1 MTIKSGIH
9 TLVCSLGLGFF
20 APPAQAVT
28 ATGPYL
34 SPSAYR
40 AAGDSPFS
48 ALTFSVFHLE
58 NFEDGVLNTPGVTT
72 TTPGRINGPGDLAD
86 SVDADDGAVD
96 GSGAGGR
103 SLLTDNFT
111 AFAFE
116 FDAQV
121 LGALPT
127 HVGVVWTDVG
137 NTTSTAGIGSVEFEA
152 FDALGLSLGV
162 LLAENLGNGSADG
175 RSGATDED
183 RFFGAV
189 AAGGVSRFEIRMPTS
204 ADWELDHLQY
214 GVAAVPLPAAGWLFT
229 AALGGVGCV
238 MRRRAAAGSARSG

>member
-1 MTIKSGIH
+1 MMIRTGLR
-9 TLVCSLGLGFF
+9 TVVCSLGL
-20 APPAQAVT
+20 AVATLPAQAITV
-28 ATGPYL
+28 ANPYL
-34 SPSAYR
+34 GPTAYR
-40 AAGDSPFS
+40 SANDSPFS
-48 ALTFSVFHLE
+48 ALSFNVFHLE
-58 NFEDGVLNTPGVTT
+58 DFEDGLLNTPGVVT

-86 SVDADDGAVD
+86 SVDSDDGAID

-103 SLLTDNFT
+103 SLLSDNFT
-111 AFAFE
+111 TFAFE

-137 NTTSTAGIGSVEFEA
+137 NTTSSPGVGSVEFEA

-175 RSGATDED
+175 RSNATDED
-183 RFFGAV
+183 RFFGA
-189 AAGGVSRFEIRMPTS
+189 ALAGGMSRIEIRMPTS

-214 GVAAVPLPAAGWLFT
+214 GIAAVPLPAAAWLFVT
-229 AALGGVGCV
+229 ALGGLGWVSG
-238 MRRRAAAGSARSG
+238 RAARA